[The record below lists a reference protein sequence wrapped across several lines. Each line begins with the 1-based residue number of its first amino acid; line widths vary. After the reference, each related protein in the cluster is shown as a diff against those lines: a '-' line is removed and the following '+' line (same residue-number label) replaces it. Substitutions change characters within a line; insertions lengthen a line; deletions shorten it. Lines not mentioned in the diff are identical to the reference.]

1 MQRLHYT
8 PVIPCFS
15 TQDDVKAHHPDIPV
29 RLTRAGFP
37 SLLVARLNTEPIEMP
52 VLFFAKVL
60 SSIALVAVV
69 VVTTATSS
77 PSAAAKPGDWRVFD
91 TIELRSAKLEKFKKW
106 TKVLKRYKLEEP
118 EERQKCTITAAQKC
132 HLAKWRIFLNKI
144 SERPELEQLA
154 LVNAYLNKWLYVLDP
169 VNYGEKDY
177 WATPKQFLHRSGDCE
192 DYAIAKMKSLQHLG
206 LPSDRMR
213 ILVLQDLNLKVGHAV
228 LLVEYKGKVL
238 VLDNQISKV
247 IEQSRIKHYKPI
259 YSINESA
266 WWLHRS

>member
-1 MQRLHYT
+1 MQVFAPFR
-8 PVIPCFS
+8 
-15 TQDDVKAHHPDIPV
+15 
-29 RLTRAGFP
+29 
-37 SLLVARLNTEPIEMP
+37 
-52 VLFFAKVL
+52 FFAF
-60 SSIALVAVV
+60 AAMVATILAGA
-69 VVTTATSS
+69 TTSTPA
-77 PSAAAKPGDWRVFD
+77 AAAKSESWRVFD
-91 TIELRSAKLEKFKKW
+91 TVELRSAKLEKFKKW
-106 TKVLKRYKLEEP
+106 TDVLERYEAEEP
-118 EERQKCTITAAQKC
+118 EELQKCTLSAVQKC

-144 SERPELEQLA
+144 ADRPELEQLA
-154 LVNAYLNKWLYVLDP
+154 LVNAYMNKWVYVLDP
-169 VNYGEKDY
+169 VNYGKKDY

-213 ILVLQDLNLKVGHAV
+213 ILVLQDLNLQVGHAV

-259 YSINESA
+259 FSINETA

>member
-1 MQRLHYT
+1 MKTRH
-8 PVIPCFS
+8 
-15 TQDDVKAHHPDIPV
+15 AGIPV
-29 RLTRAGFP
+29 RLTRTGFP
-37 SLLVARLNTEPIEMP
+37 SLLIARLNTEPIKMP

-60 SSIALVAVV
+60 FSIALVAVV
-69 VVTTATSS
+69 TATATSS

-106 TKVLKRYKLEEP
+106 TDVLKRYEAEEP
-118 EERQKCTITAAQKC
+118 EELQKCTITAAQKC
-132 HLAKWRIFLNKI
+132 HLAKWRIFLKKI